1 MTQFVWSLYFCTA
14 DLFDASFIFT
24 FSIFGYC
31 TIFKSIFELLP
42 ILQLFVFL
50 RLVVVVF
57 FFPFFDPI
65 SVFVSVV
72 FFIILISFFG
82 SFMRMT
88 LCDKPN
94 EIDGASAERRKNLQQ
109 NVCWWFLLVI
119 LLLLLILFFI
129 ISALCTNS
137 IDESFK
143 RIAVLS
149 RYTNFFFSP
158 AILSISVFCL
168 AFFGYI
174 LLYVLLMV
182 STSLR

>member
-50 RLVVVVF
+50 GLVVVVF
-57 FFPFFDPI
+57 SSFRSNF
-65 SVFVSVV
+65 SVRFCCF
-72 FFIILISFFG
+72 FFIILIPFFG

-94 EIDGASAERRKNLQQ
+94 EIDG
-109 NVCWWFLLVI
+109 
-119 LLLLLILFFI
+119 
-129 ISALCTNS
+129 
-137 IDESFK
+137 
-143 RIAVLS
+143 
-149 RYTNFFFSP
+149 
-158 AILSISVFCL
+158 L
-168 AFFGYI
+168 AQREKKPTAKC
-174 LLYVLLMV
+174 VLMV
-182 STSLR
+182 FACDIATVINIIFYYFSFMY